1 MLVSEDYP
9 WSKLLYE
16 YVIYILVGCINVA
29 IFFGI
34 YWLLYEAD
42 LHATYRAGS
51 AWALAYFIST
61 WQSHFLHRW
70 LTFESGS
77 DYRRSLVVMVLI
89 YSVFLA
95 ISTASQAY
103 FADTQGYNHWLI
115 WGANTVAFGFLS
127 FLSLRIF
134 AFPLSDGRVS
144 RQERLEVYRESRRS

>member
-1 MLVSEDYP
+1 MLVGEDYP
-9 WSKLLYE
+9 WSKLLRE
-16 YVIYILVGCINVA
+16 YAMYCAVGCINLA
-29 IFFGI
+29 IFFGL

-42 LHATYRAGS
+42 LHATYQAGS

-70 LTFESGS
+70 LTFESDS
-77 DYRRSLVVMVLI
+77 DYRRSLIVMVAI
-89 YSVFLA
+89 YSVFLV

-103 FADTQGYNHWLI
+103 FADTLGYNHFVVWA
-115 WGANTVAFGFLS
+115 ANSAAFGFLS
-127 FLSLRIF
+127 FLGLRIY